1 MGFVVERRRSGIDLV
16 LGALLLLSGLVLLG
30 HTAWATKV
38 SVLFLGWMLL
48 FSGLIG
54 LAGALWRIGR
64 SGFWSTALGGA
75 LLAALGLVL
84 LRNVELGAV
93 TLTLTAG
100 VVFLTGG
107 LARLVAAGQEPES
120 RVPLLLGGVV
130 STALGLL
137 VIFNLF
143 TASLTLLGLLV
154 ALETIS
160 EGIVMM
166 MFGRPQ
172 LTAARRDEPA
182 PATAG

>member
-1 MGFVVERRRSGIDLV
+1 MELVIERRRSTVDVV
-16 LGALLLLSGLVLLG
+16 LGALLVLSGLILLV
-30 HTAWATKV
+30 HAAWATKV

-54 LAGALWRIGR
+54 LVGALWRIGR
-64 SGFWSTALGGA
+64 SGFWSHALGGA

-84 LRNVELGAV
+84 VRNVALGAV

-107 LARLVAAGQEPES
+107 IARLVAAGQEPEHK
-120 RVPLLLGGVV
+120 VPLIIGGIV

-154 ALETIS
+154 AIETLS
-160 EGIVMM
+160 EGIVMILY
-166 MFGRPQ
+166 GRPR
-172 LTAARRDEPA
+172 LVPSRHTTST

>member
-1 MGFVVERRRSGIDLV
+1 MQLVLERRHGTIDIV
-16 LGALLLLSGLVLLG
+16 LGALLFLSGLVLLA
-30 HTAWATKV
+30 HTAWATVV
-38 SVLFLGWMLL
+38 SVLFVGWMLL
-48 FSGLIG
+48 ISGIIG
-54 LAGALWRIGR
+54 LAAAIWRIGR
-64 SGFWSTALGGA
+64 NGFWSNALGGA

-84 LRNVELGAV
+84 LRNVTLGAV

-107 LARLVAAGQEPES
+107 LARLLAAGQEPES

-154 ALETIS
+154 AIEMLS

-166 MFGRPQ
+166 MFGRPR
-172 LTAARRDEPA
+172 LAALQPDGA
-182 PATAG
+182 SPATAA